1 MDTRILVIDDDQSMC
16 ELIRDH
22 FQGQTGDARCEVE
35 WRLSGDE
42 GLDLVRDND
51 FDVVIADI
59 NLESMNGLDLCRKLR
74 ENRPDTPVIMITAF
88 GSMAN
93 AVAAIRAGAFDFINK
108 PIELPALAQAV
119 ERAARHRALVDKIR
133 RLKRETAENAACKSS
148 FIGESREMRRAYNLI
163 RQVASTDTMVL
174 LTGESGTGKELAA
187 RALHEQSCRA
197 EMPFVAINCAAVP
210 PQLLESELF
219 GHAKG
224 AFTDAKESR
233 RGLFEQASGGTL
245 LLDEIGEMPLDMQ
258 PKLLR
263 VLQEK
268 QLRAVG
274 SNAVTPINARIVAAT
289 NRNLE
294 EEVLRGRFRED
305 LYYRLNVVQIQ
316 IPPLRARGKDVLL
329 LARHFVLQFAERA
342 QKSVTG
348 LSDEAAQKLLHYD
361 WPGNVR
367 QLENSMERA
376 VALTRSGQIEVEDL
390 PERIRCFD
398 GSRAALTEVDSELVL
413 SLDEVEKRH
422 IQRALQAAKGN
433 KTQTA
438 KALGV
443 DRRTLYRKLERF
455 EAERTALPRS

>member
-1 MDTRILVIDDDQSMC
+1 MDTRVLVIDDDQSMC
-16 ELIRDH
+16 EMVRDYL
-22 FQGQTGDARCEVE
+22 QNGANGERRSVD

-42 GLDLVRDND
+42 GLDLVAEHD
-51 FDVVIADI
+51 FDVIISDI
-59 NLESMNGLDLCRKLR
+59 NMESMSGLDLCRKLH

-108 PIELPALAQAV
+108 PIEMGALNEAV
-119 ERAARHRALVDKIR
+119 SRAARHRSMVEKMR
-133 RLKRETAENAACKSS
+133 RLDQGAAEEDAQSSS
-148 FIGESREMRRAYNLI
+148 FIGESREMRRAYAQI
-163 RQVASTDTMVL
+163 ARVANTDTMVL

-187 RALHEQSCRA
+187 RALHAQSNRA
-197 EMPFVAINCAAVP
+197 HKPFVAINCAAVP
-210 PQLLESELF
+210 PHLLESELF

-233 RGLFEQASGGTL
+233 RGLFEQAAEGTL
-245 LLDEIGEMPLDMQ
+245 LLDEIGEMPIEMQ

-268 QLRAVG
+268 QLRPVG
-274 SNAVTPINARIVAAT
+274 SNSVTPISARIIAAT
-289 NRNLE
+289 NRDLE
-294 EEVLRGRFRED
+294 EEVRQGRFRED

-329 LARHFVLQFAERA
+329 LARQFIAQFAERA
-342 QKSVTG
+342 QKKVSG
-348 LSDEAAQKLLHYD
+348 MSPEAAHRILHFD

-367 QLENSMERA
+367 QLENSIERA
-376 VALTRSGQIEVEDL
+376 VALTRSEQIEVDDL
-390 PERIRCFD
+390 PERVRTFE
-398 GSRAALTEVDSELVL
+398 GSRAALTDVDSELVL
-413 SLDEVEKRH
+413 SLDEVERRH

-438 KALGV
+438 KVLGV

-455 EAERTALPRS
+455 EAERSGAPRT